1 MTPRGTHST
10 APGTRGHEPMPSGI
24 LAPSGRCESNPNMTQ
39 LTPLGLIKI
48 LAQVTAIM
56 VIPVVGG
63 AVAGIVSDTR
73 LGTSPLYVLIGLAVG
88 TLVSAIG
95 IWLLIRAGVRKG
107 YTDTSNRHGS

>member
-1 MTPRGTHST
+1 M
-10 APGTRGHEPMPSGI
+10 A
-24 LAPSGRCESNPNMTQ
+24 Q

-48 LAQVTAIM
+48 LGQVTAIM

-63 AVAGIVSDTR
+63 AVAGLVLDGM
-73 LGTSPLYVLIGLAVG
+73 LGTSPLCVLLGMGVG

-107 YTDTSNRHGS
+107 YTERSARNGG